1 MKKLAKKLF
10 SPRNLLIAIV
20 CLFSASS
27 IAQASEIDIVITSS
41 GTNSVIFDIEYEIS
55 GTILASAFD
64 AMDPATGATTDF
76 SPYGTVGYQSWFD
89 LGDVF
94 DPKYGGGF
102 DSAFFHGFNGVV
114 SSDPNLGIAADQ
126 DGGGLDDLYLVATST
141 SYLASLQGT
150 SGSFTLTLPTGI
162 DCFRPGNFVS
172 NDGMGR
178 ISVVPEPSSTMV
190 VLSAALFVACGSRRR
205 RVTAGDLRTE

>member
-1 MKKLAKKLF
+1 MK
-10 SPRNLLIAIV
+10 NLLIVIA
-20 CLFSASS
+20 CLFLASNVT
-27 IAQASEIDIVITSS
+27 QASEIDIVVTSS
-41 GTNSVIFDIEYEIS
+41 GTNSVIFDINYEIN

-76 SPYGTVGYQSWFD
+76 APFGTVGFQSWFD

-94 DPKYGGGF
+94 DPKYDGGF

-114 SSDPNLGIAADQ
+114 SSDPNLGIATDY

-162 DCFRPGNFVS
+162 DSFRPGNFVS

-178 ISVVPEPSSTMV
+178 ITVVPEPSSTML
-190 VLSAALFVACGSRRR
+190 VLSASLLCMSRRR
-205 RVTAGDLRTE
+205 KRRITTGGQRTE